1 MCVFQ
6 LTNEGEFM
14 LITDWLCAG
23 VEGPTIDKR
32 EIIEQQISQMAATYN
47 PVLYSARVWP
57 EHIRGLVPDG
67 LFKALGDVV
76 EVKAER
82 LKSGPLAGK
91 LALYVKIAPLPE
103 LVEMVRNGQKVHL
116 SVEIDPAFAHTNGA
130 YLVGL
135 GVTDSPASLGTS
147 ILKFS
152 AASRP
157 QNLFGNP
164 LESVLQGAL
173 PSADAVDYSKHFAKL
188 NSDNQVLHQEI
199 GLLRQDFNR
208 LLDRFSSFESLVSEN
223 NKELSETRKA
233 LENFSTGG
241 FKPRRNYPSVPVDY

>member
-1 MCVFQ
+1 
-6 LTNEGEFM
+6 M
-14 LITDWLCAG
+14 LITEWLCACVAG
-23 VEGPTIDKR
+23 ATLDGR
-32 EIIEQQISQMAATYN
+32 EITELQISQIATTYN
-47 PVLYSARVWP
+47 QTLYNARVWP

-76 EVKAER
+76 EVKAEK
-82 LKSGPLAGK
+82 LTSGALAGK

-103 LVEMVRNGQKVHL
+103 LVTMVRNGQKVHL
-116 SVEIDPAFAHTNGA
+116 SIELDPEFAHTKGA

-157 QNLFGNP
+157 QNLFSNP

-188 NSDNQVLHQEI
+188 NSDNQALHQEI

-208 LLDRFSSFESLVSEN
+208 LLDRFSSFESLVSES
-223 NKELSETRKA
+223 NKELKEVNKA
-233 LENFSTGG
+233 LGEFSTGR
-241 FKPRRNYPSVPVDY
+241 FKPRRFFPDDNYPPVPVDY

>member
-1 MCVFQ
+1 
-6 LTNEGEFM
+6 M

-23 VEGPTIDKR
+23 VAGPTIDGR

-47 PVLYSARVWP
+47 PVLYNARVWP
-57 EHIRGLVPDG
+57 EHIRGLISDG

-82 LKSGPLAGK
+82 LKSGPLADK

-157 QNLFGNP
+157 QNLFSNP
-164 LESVLQGAL
+164 LESAL
-173 PSADAVDYSKHFAKL
+173 HLPHKAVDYSQHFAKIQD
-188 NSDNQVLHQEI
+188 DNQVLRQEI
-199 GLLRQDFNR
+199 SLLRQDFNR
-208 LLDRFSSFESLVSEN
+208 VLDRFSKLESSMNEN
-223 NKELSETRKA
+223 NKELKETNAA
-233 LENFSTGG
+233 LDNFSTGR
-241 FKPRRNYPSVPVDY
+241 FKPRRSVEGLNNRSVEY

>member
-1 MCVFQ
+1 
-6 LTNEGEFM
+6 M

-23 VEGPTIDKR
+23 VAGPTIDGR

-47 PVLYSARVWP
+47 PVLYNARVWP
-57 EHIRGLVPDG
+57 EHIRGLISDG

-82 LKSGPLAGK
+82 LKSGPLADK

-157 QNLFGNP
+157 QNLFSNP
-164 LESVLQGAL
+164 LESAL
-173 PSADAVDYSKHFAKL
+173 HLPHKAVDYSQHFAKIQD
-188 NSDNQVLHQEI
+188 DNQVLRQEI
-199 GLLRQDFNR
+199 SLLRKDFSRILEIFSR
-208 LLDRFSSFESLVSEN
+208 LESSVDEN
-223 NKELSETRKA
+223 SKELSGARKV
-233 LENFSTGG
+233 LEEFIQEG
-241 FKPRRNYPSVPVDY
+241 FKPRRSTPVTNQAIVY

>member
-1 MCVFQ
+1 
-6 LTNEGEFM
+6 M
-14 LITDWLCAG
+14 LITDWLCACVAG
-23 VEGPTIDKR
+23 ATIDGR
-32 EIIEQQISQMAATYN
+32 EITELQISQIATTYN
-47 PVLYSARVWP
+47 QTLYNARVWP
-57 EHIRGLVPDG
+57 EHIRGVVPDG

-76 EVKAER
+76 EVKAEK
-82 LKSGPLAGK
+82 LTSGALAGK

-103 LVEMVRNGQKVHL
+103 LVTMVRNGQKVHL
-116 SVEIDPAFAHTNGA
+116 SIELDPEFAHTKGA

-157 QNLFGNP
+157 QNLFSSP

-188 NSDNQVLHQEI
+188 NSDNQALYQEI
-199 GLLRQDFNR
+199 SLLRQDFNR
-208 LLDRFSSFESLVSEN
+208 VLDRFSKLESSVNEN
-223 NKELSETRKA
+223 NKELKETNAA
-233 LENFSTGG
+233 LDNFSTGR
-241 FKPRRNYPSVPVDY
+241 FKPRRPVEGLNNRYVDY